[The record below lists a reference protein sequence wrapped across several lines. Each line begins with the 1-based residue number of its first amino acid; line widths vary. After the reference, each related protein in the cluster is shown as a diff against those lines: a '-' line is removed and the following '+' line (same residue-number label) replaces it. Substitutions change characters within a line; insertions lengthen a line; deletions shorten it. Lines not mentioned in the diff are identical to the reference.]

1 MSGSARTTATDCA
14 SLGLLPA
21 AVLTLLCLTW
31 GLGQVAVKLGLQGIS
46 PLTQAGLR
54 SLLAIPLVLGWC
66 GLRGIT
72 VWRRD
77 GSLGAGLLAGL
88 FFAGEFVAI
97 FMGMQHTT
105 ASRSTLMVYTAPF
118 WAVLGAHLFVSG
130 DRLTARKL
138 LGLSL
143 AFAGLLLAFAE
154 PLASAAGGASLGGDV
169 LCLLGGMLWGAT
181 IVTIKATQ
189 LTRIAPERTLL
200 YQLAVSALLLPLAPL
215 LGEPGVFAPTPLV
228 LGSLAFQVAGIAF
241 ASYLAWFWLMSRYQ
255 ASALAPFLFL
265 TPVFGVASGALLLG
279 EALSLPLLG
288 ALALIGAGIYVV
300 NRAPPPQA

>member
-1 MSGSARTTATDCA
+1 VSSSLRTDGA

-21 AVLTLLCLTW
+21 AVLTALCLTW

-66 GLRGIT
+66 HLRGIT

-97 FMGMQHTT
+97 FTGMQHTT

-118 WAVLGAHLFVSG
+118 WAVLGAHFFVGG

-138 LGLSL
+138 LGLAL

-154 PLASAAGGASLGGDV
+154 PLASAGGRDSLAGDA

-215 LGEPGVFAPTPLV
+215 LGEPGVFAPTALV
-228 LGSLAFQVAGIAF
+228 LGSLALQVAGIAF

-279 EALSLPLLG
+279 EELTLPLLG
-288 ALALIGAGIYVV
+288 ALVLIGAGIYVV